1 MRTCLA
7 LLCLLAPSL
16 QAAEPSR
23 FAWHEDWPKFRTAEY
38 VVTGVSLAG
47 AAANFYLVPPPRSAA
62 WRGQVLFDK
71 SARNTLMARSPKA
84 SDRADLVSD
93 LLTFPLIAYSMLDGP
108 VTAGWAGRNGE
119 TAVQLALINAQTFAV
134 NEVLNLTVTNAL
146 PRRRPEGAAC
156 DPASKYDPH
165 CVKSFWSGHAANVF
179 AAASLVCAQH
189 GALELYGG
197 MADGAACGTAVFA
210 ATAVSALRIVSN
222 DHHASDVLVG
232 AAVGAATGYL
242 MPNLLHFRH
251 KRSSSRDGAFVP
263 TVHPGGAGL
272 AYVARW

>member
-1 MRTCLA
+1 MRTLLA
-7 LLCLLAPSL
+7 LLCLLAPPL
-16 QAAEPSR
+16 RAAEPSR
-23 FAWHEDWPKFRTAEY
+23 FAWREGWPKFRTSEY
-38 VVTGVSLAG
+38 VLTGVSLAG

-62 WRGQVLFDK
+62 WRGQVLFDEA
-71 SARNTLMARSPKA
+71 ARNTLMLRSQEA
-84 SDRADLVSD
+84 GDRSDAVSD
-93 LLTFPLIAYSMLDGP
+93 LIALPLIGYSMLDGP

-134 NEVLNLTVTNAL
+134 NEVLNLTISNAL
-146 PRRRPEGAAC
+146 PRKRPEGAVC
-156 DPASKYDPH
+156 DPKSKYDPH

-210 ATAVSALRIVSN
+210 ATAVGALRIAGN

-242 MPNLLHFRH
+242 MPNRLHFRH
-251 KRSSSRDGAFVP
+251 KGGPSGGGAFVP
-263 TVHPGGAGL
+263 SVLPGGAGL
-272 AYVARW
+272 AYVTRW